1 MADIEITMPANGWL
15 PRRHQLAFFRALDA
29 GVKRHV
35 LVWHRRAGKDSCAI
49 NWAASEMADRPTSVL
64 HLLPELTQAKR
75 VLWREV
81 DKETGLT
88 HIKQAFPEPL
98 LQQVNESEGFLRLK
112 NGSIYQVGGFDRIDS
127 YVGIGPQVV
136 IMSEYAISPH
146 AERAWNLLTPIL
158 RANDGVAIFAFT
170 PRGHNHGKA
179 LFDAASKAEG
189 WFVSRLS
196 IDDTGLVPVEA
207 IKADIDAGL
216 VDEETARQEWWVS
229 WEAPN
234 TGSYYGRA
242 IEKLEAAGQVTDL
255 AWEPSMPVYTAWDIG
270 VSDATAIWFF
280 QPYKTGWVNVIDY
293 HEGEGEGL
301 PHYLSLLND
310 RKAAGWTFDPRG
322 QLVPH
327 DFAARDFTSGEAPT
341 QAAQRLGWRMTV
353 VPLHDREHGI
363 DAVRR
368 LLPKCRFDRTRC
380 AKGLERLKLYRKQW
394 SKQLQVFTGPL
405 HDVNSN
411 GSDAFR
417 YLAMG
422 LRQAG
427 FQTASSARV
436 AEIQARDERPFAQ
449 AGVVVARTDWSAF
462 DPGSDD
468 RREERSPPYDLWS
481 EFA

>member
-1 MADIEITMPANGWL
+1 MADIHLTMPNHWL
-15 PRRHQLAFFRALDA
+15 PKRHQVPAMRALDA

-35 LVWHRRAGKDSCAI
+35 WVWHRRAGKDSCAI

-81 DKETGLT
+81 DSHTGLT
-88 HIKQAFPEPL
+88 LVQQAFPAPL
-98 LQQVNESEGFLRLK
+98 LAQVNESEGFLRLT

-127 YVGIGPQVV
+127 YVGIGPKVV
-136 IMSEYAISPH
+136 IMSEYSTSPH

-158 RANDGVAIFAFT
+158 RANDGVAIFCFT
-170 PRGHNHGKA
+170 PRGHNWGKK
-179 LFDAASKAEG
+179 LFDAASRAEG

-196 IDDTGLVPVEA
+196 IDDTHLYPVES
-207 IKADIDAGL
+207 IQGDIDAGL
-216 VDEETARQEWWVS
+216 VDEETARQEWWCS
-229 WEAPN
+229 WESPN
-234 TGSYYGRA
+234 TGSYYGRE
-242 IEKLEAAGQVTDL
+242 IEKLEAAGQVTDV

-270 VSDATAIWFF
+270 VDDATAVWFA
-280 QPYKTGWVNVIDY
+280 QPHKSGWLTVIDY
-293 HEGEGEGL
+293 LEDEGKGL
-301 PHYLSLLND
+301 PYYLSSLND
-310 RKAAGWTFDPRG
+310 RKASGWVFDPRG

-341 QAAQRLGWRMTV
+341 QAAQKLGWLMTV
-353 VPLHDREHGI
+353 VPLHDPGHGI

-405 HDVNSN
+405 HDVNSH

-417 YLAMG
+417 CLAMG

-436 AEIQARDERPFAQ
+436 AEIQARDERPFARS
-449 AGVVVARTDWSAF
+449 GVVVARTDWNAL
-462 DPGSDD
+462 DPGADE
-468 RREERSPPYDLWS
+468 RREERQRPYDP
-481 EFA
+481 FAGLE